1 MINKFKMFF
10 GKILIVIGSFL
21 TTYNLFSFRSS
32 FYGATEG
39 LPSLSMSR
47 AVGDPATYYFYTKE
61 SVFLLSLGVTLLI
74 IGVLI
79 IKFHNSKNKR

>member
-21 TTYNLFSFRSS
+21 AIYNLFSFKSYFHS
-32 FYGATEG
+32 G
-39 LPSLSMSR
+39 SR
-47 AVGDPATYYFYTKE
+47 YDVGDRVTYYFYTKE